1 MDANNETQI
10 ISNNNN
16 NNEFVNNIKQWV
28 TLDSQLKIVNEKTRI
43 MRETK
48 AELNSKICSFVNDNS
63 INHKHIEIS
72 DGTLKFYKRKE
83 YEPLTYGYL
92 EKSLQKIIPNQK
104 HIEHILT
111 HLKENR
117 GVVVHDDIRRNYS
130 K

>member
-10 ISNNNN
+10 ISNNS
-16 NNEFVNNIKQWV
+16 NEFVNNIKQWV

-48 AELNSKICSFVNDNS
+48 AELNSKICSFVNENS

-92 EKSLQKIIPNQK
+92 EKSLQQIIPNQK